1 MPGSLLINNMIPNG
15 ERNRTLK
22 PYARP
27 IYPGDTSVKKFRK
40 RKTFCEESIEDIVV
54 ILQG

>member
-1 MPGSLLINNMIPNG
+1 MPGSLLINNMIPNR